1 MSENN
6 DTHKVL
12 IKALK
17 LKMIE
22 IAKLGVE
29 SPKVDSNVRESTI
42 EKNSWKRGKIITFE
56 LLNYILN
63 QNGTLYMTRVLGS
76 HYHHESGGE
85 YGGGSTI
92 GASFGGSA
100 LLRDLSGLAPVL
112 WFLSC

>member
-29 SPKVDSNVRESTI
+29 SPKVDSNVRESDSRKI
-42 EKNSWKRGKIITFE
+42 RGREEKS
-56 LLNYILN
+56 LL
-63 QNGTLYMTRVLGS
+63 S
-76 HYHHESGGE
+76 
-85 YGGGSTI
+85 
-92 GASFGGSA
+92 SF
-100 LLRDLSGLAPVL
+100 
-112 WFLSC
+112 